1 MLTRGASCRPGPPEE
16 NGRSSLCQG
25 QVAPPPR
32 PEIPLLPRSTRCSP
46 SNKQKLQRVHGEGVH
61 GWSARAHRYR
71 VHAQVR
77 LSSDTADA
85 GRLAGRRAGLSI
97 SCWSASLARPP
108 LQLARSHPV
117 LERSPARELLP
128 RLSQLRHLQIHPAS
142 APTAPGFAF
151 SALPNPDPQAC
162 SESCSSS

>member
-32 PEIPLLPRSTRCSP
+32 DSSSPKIHSMLPLKQTEAPEGARRGSA
-46 SNKQKLQRVHGEGVH
+46 RVER
-61 GWSARAHRYR
+61 ARAHRYR